1 MLPFIVLCL
10 QEGERGCSPPPRAH
24 PPSFVTKAGTCFGVV
39 WAQETPECLPL
50 LAPSLWAWRQRRQA
64 GAPGK
69 LLFMQLGP
77 LPLGGGRKRGQ
88 LGFLGK

>member
-1 MLPFIVLCL
+1 MPAASGL
-10 QEGERGCSPPPRAH
+10 
-24 PPSFVTKAGTCFGVV
+24 
-39 WAQETPECLPL
+39 LPL
-50 LAPSLWAWRQRRQA
+50 GLGSSVGRCGMEPRRQA

-77 LPLGGGRKRGQ
+77 LPAGGGRKRGQ

>member
-1 MLPFIVLCL
+1 MPAASGL
-10 QEGERGCSPPPRAH
+10 
-24 PPSFVTKAGTCFGVV
+24 
-39 WAQETPECLPL
+39 LPL
-50 LAPSLWAWRQRRQA
+50 GLGGSVGRCGMEPRRQA

-77 LPLGGGRKRGQ
+77 LPAGGGRKRGQ